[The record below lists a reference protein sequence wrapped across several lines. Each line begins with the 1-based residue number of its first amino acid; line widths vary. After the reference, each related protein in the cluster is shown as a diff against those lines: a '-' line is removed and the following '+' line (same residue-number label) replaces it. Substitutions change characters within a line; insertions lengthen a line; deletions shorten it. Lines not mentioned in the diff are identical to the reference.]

1 MKTTKNENYKKI
13 AEQMPIEDK
22 VTASIF
28 VNFMECTFTLEDVAT
43 PFDFIEGMN
52 EFINKYH
59 WVLSKEGFEAIKPF
73 KSLDNI

>member
-1 MKTTKNENYKKI
+1 MKKTKNENYKKM

-22 VTASIF
+22 ITASIF
-28 VNFMECTFTLEDVAT
+28 VNFMESTFTLKDVA
-43 PFDFIEGMN
+43 PFEMIELLN
-52 EFINKYH
+52 QFINKYH

>member
-1 MKTTKNENYKKI
+1 MKKTKNENYNKM

-22 VTASIF
+22 ITASIF
-28 VNFMECTFTLEDVAT
+28 VNFMESTFTLKDVA
-43 PFDFIEGMN
+43 PFEMIELLN
-52 EFINKYH
+52 QFINKYH

>member
-1 MKTTKNENYKKI
+1 MKKTKNENYKKI

-22 VTASIF
+22 ITASIF
-28 VNFMECTFTLEDVAT
+28 VNFMESTFTLKDVA
-43 PFDFIEGMN
+43 PFEMIELLN
-52 EFINKYH
+52 QFINKYH